1 MTLSNQYEAVLI
13 RMKRVVFIC
22 GLGLIL
28 VVMVPWASIAKD
40 QKGIGSLFQA
50 ADSPSAADVVQV
62 KTAWSVDRALPGDA
76 VSLAVLIDIKDGIHI
91 NADAGQIQP
100 LQDFKPYPTNVQVV
114 TATEGVTIEAAR
126 FPQAIP
132 VKVDYASGALMSFV
146 GRAII
151 YLPMKLDEQ
160 IKAGIIELELEVEY
174 QACSDTYCLFP
185 QKKRIKETLQVAES
199 GATPSKINA
208 ELFVNRTSGVEDS
221 LTEAIDFN
229 LFGYNFSFNT
239 ASGFG
244 WALLLITAAFGGMLL
259 NFTPCVLPLIPIKII
274 SLSHA
279 AKDRKRCLL
288 LGWVMSLGI
297 LAFWIALGILIA
309 LVSDFTATNQLF
321 QYPIF
326 TILVGSIIGIMA
338 LGMFGSF
345 SIRLPQFIYMIN
357 PQQDSLQGSFALGI
371 LAAVLSTPC
380 TAPFMG
386 AAAAW
391 AATQSPL
398 TTAATFAAIGGGM
411 ALPYLLLSAFPH
423 LVNRMPKAGPTS
435 ELIKQVMGLFML
447 AAAAYFLGVGISA
460 LLSSPPSPP
469 SKIYWWPVMGLVAAG
484 GAWLA
489 FRTLALA
496 GKKITKTAF
505 VSIGLILMVL
515 PIWGALRLSDEGP
528 INWIYYTPER
538 FEAAIAQRK
547 TVVMDFTAEW
557 CLNCKVLEESVLHDQ
572 RIIDLLAQEHIV
584 PMKVDITGNNLA
596 GKAKL
601 KAVGSLTVP
610 LLVIFAPTGNP
621 VFKSDFYTVDHILDA
636 VEKAVGNS

>member
-1 MTLSNQYEAVLI
+1 MPTAQ
-13 RMKRVVFIC
+13 
-22 GLGLIL
+22 
-28 VVMVPWASIAKD
+28 ASEDPVRI
-40 QKGIGSLFQA
+40 Q
-50 ADSPSAADVVQV
+50 
-62 KTAWSVDRALPGDA
+62 TAWPVDRARPGDQVA
-76 VSLAVLIDIKDGIHI
+76 LAIVVDIKKGYHI

-100 LQDFKPYPTNVQVV
+100 FEDFKPYPTSVQVV
-114 TATEGVTIEAAR
+114 AATENVTIETAR

-132 VKVDYASGALMSFV
+132 VKVDYASDALMSFE
-146 GRAII
+146 GRTII

-160 IKAGIIELELEVEY
+160 IKPGIIKLELTVEY
-174 QACSDTYCLFP
+174 QACSDTFCLFP
-185 QKKRIKETLQVAES
+185 QKKRLQQMLPVAES
-199 GATPSKINA
+199 GGSQSIINT
-208 ELFVNRTSGVEDS
+208 ELFTNLAAGDRRLPKEAVN
-221 LTEAIDFN
+221 FN
-229 LFGYNFSFNT
+229 LFGLKFSFNT
-239 ASGFG
+239 AAGPG
-244 WALLLITAAFGGMLL
+244 WILLLITAAFGGMLL

-279 AKDRKRCLL
+279 AEDRKRCFL
-288 LGWVMSLGI
+288 LGWTMSLGV

-326 TILVGSIIGIMA
+326 TILVGGTIGIMA
-338 LGMFGSF
+338 LGMFGFF
-345 SIRLPQFIYMIN
+345 SIPLPQFIYLIN
-357 PQQDSLQGSFALGI
+357 PRQDSLKGSFALGI

-391 AATQSPL
+391 AATQSPPI
-398 TTAATFAAIGGGM
+398 TVVTFAAIGAGM

-435 ELIKQVMGLFML
+435 DLIKQVMGLFML
-447 AAAAYFLGVGISA
+447 AAAAYFLGVGIST
-460 LLSSPPSPP
+460 LLSSPPNPP

-496 GKKITKTAF
+496 RGKTAKTVF
-505 VSIGLILMVL
+505 VSLGLILMVL
-515 PIWGALRLSDEGP
+515 SVGGARRLSDEGP
-528 INWIYYTPER
+528 INWTYYTPER
-538 FEAAIAQRK
+538 FAAAIEQRK

-572 RIIDLLAQEHIV
+572 RIINLLAQENIV
-584 PMKVDITGNNLA
+584 PMKVDITGNNPA
-596 GKAKL
+596 GKSKL

-610 LLVIFAPTGNP
+610 LLVVFGPSGNP
-621 VFKSDFYTVDHILDA
+621 VFKSDFYTVDQVWDA
-636 VEKAVGNS
+636 VEKAVSNKEALKEN